1 MLNLRKPWQP
11 ISFRCF
17 HRVIN
22 YVILLKLKK
31 KTMKTSSEVSSRC
44 PKAEQS
50 TSSGKNS
57 RSWCFTFFYHFYIE
71 SLSCIFASDS
81 KILFINLLIFV
92 FHASAI
98 LIGYMTFFFT
108 IPRVAIDT
116 SRILYYLRTSSLLSL
131 EFYYH

>member
-1 MLNLRKPWQP
+1 MLNLGKPWQP
-11 ISFRCF
+11 ISFGCF

-22 YVILLKLKK
+22 YLILLKLKK

-44 PKAEQS
+44 PKAEKS
-50 TSSGKNS
+50 TSSEKNS

-71 SLSCIFASDS
+71 TLSCIFVSDS
-81 KILFINLLIFV
+81 KILFIYLLIFV
-92 FHASAI
+92 FHDSAI

-108 IPRVAIDT
+108 IPKVAIDT
-116 SRILYYLRTSSLLSL
+116 SRILYYLRPSSLLSL